1 MKAITPILE
10 LKFNEDILIPRI
22 ENKISIDPD
31 FFFII
36 CQNTKNT
43 FGRKDL
49 PEKIKVK
56 IKVINYP
63 DRIKEEIEGICE
75 SICEN
80 LFKGRSQKNLTAK
93 EARLCGDFMMPL
105 NEKEVLIPWSLRDI
119 SKLFQRIYKQSI
131 NPKNFEGLKVQ
142 ENILFYIL
150 SSTNDSLISE
160 RLPVVVDLISET
172 FKLSPN
178 GSSILS
184 ELYTAPS
191 FIKNRNGKIYIE
203 KGKIRI
209 FYCIYK
215 KEIFE
220 KLHGLPSILNALFKI
235 LIASDDEPI
244 LISGPS
250 SFKTFLAQL
259 LFHNG
264 KSDVISLNSEST
276 ISQLIGSATLLTS
289 EKAKNYYLM
298 QIYEILQAN
307 NIDNLLKD
315 LEDFD
320 KTKKKL
326 KKLLMN

>member
-10 LKFNEDILIPRI
+10 LKFREDILIPGI

-56 IKVINYP
+56 IKVMIYP
-63 DRIKEEIEGICE
+63 DRIKEEIENICE

-80 LFKGRSQKNLTAK
+80 LFKGRGQKKLTTK
-93 EARLCGDFMMPL
+93 EARLCGDFMMLL
-105 NEKEVLIPWSLRDI
+105 NEKEVLTPWSLRDI
-119 SKLFQRIYKQSI
+119 SKLFARINKQSI
-131 NPKNFEGLKVQ
+131 NPKNYQNLNVI
-142 ENILFYIL
+142 ENILCYIL
-150 SSTNDSLISE
+150 SSTNESLISE
-160 RLPVVVDLISET
+160 RLPVVVDLISDT
-172 FKLSPN
+172 FKLSSAEKAN
-178 GSSILS
+178 LS
-184 ELYTAPS
+184 ELYNSTPY
-191 FIKNRNGKIYIE
+191 IKNSNNKIFIE
-203 KGKIRI
+203 KGKVSI
-209 FYCIYK
+209 FYRNYDK
-215 KEIFE
+215 KLFNQ
-220 KLHGLPSILNALFKI
+220 LQGLPSVLNALFKI

-259 LFHNG
+259 IFNNG
-264 KSDVISLNSEST
+264 KSEVISLNSEST

-298 QIYEILQAN
+298 QIYEILQVN
-307 NIDNLLKD
+307 NIDNFLKD
-315 LEDFD
+315 LDDFEGN
-320 KTKKKL
+320 KKKI
-326 KKLLMN
+326 KKNI